1 MAKLRPS
8 QPKLSVETLQQFP
21 RTRDGDQELLNCL
34 HAAGSL
40 SSTIVAF
47 LKGELPHR
55 PSIYVELTRF
65 LWKAEAR

>member
-1 MAKLRPS
+1 MARF
-8 QPKLSVETLQQFP
+8 QPRAAKVSVEKLQAFP
-21 RTRDGDQELLNCL
+21 RTADGDQELLNCL
-34 HAAGSL
+34 QGAPAI
-40 SSTIVAF
+40 SSTVVGF